1 MSDKLRSHSKTTHPI
16 NSTNESSL
24 SYNKPVQISY
34 NTNTSS
40 IKLTNTKR
48 KRTSD
53 CQPPTLSKIITVN
66 CKEKTKRTKGYTLII
81 TYYKLTLILGPYK
94 NFDFV
99 NNMNKT
105 IQEELSKIK
114 CTKFNYR
121 PIIQKCF
128 DEITKVMYKE
138 FPVLN
143 IDDKYN

>member
-1 MSDKLRSHSKTTHPI
+1 MSDKLRSHSKTNHPI
-16 NSTNESSL
+16 NSTHEPSI
-24 SYNKPVQISY
+24 SYNKPAQISY

-48 KRTSD
+48 KRTSHS
-53 CQPPTLSKIITVN
+53 QNPASSRIMTVN
-66 CKEKTKRTKGYTLII
+66 CKEKNKRTKGYTLII

-114 CTKFNYR
+114 CTKFNYK
-121 PIIQKCF
+121 PIVSKCF
-128 DEITKVMYKE
+128 NEIKKVLYKE
-138 FPVLN
+138 FPILN
-143 IDDKYN
+143 LDE

>member
-1 MSDKLRSHSKTTHPI
+1 MSDKLGSHSKI
-16 NSTNESSL
+16 NYSIISYEPSF
-24 SYNKPVQISY
+24 SYNISAQISC
-34 NTNTSS
+34 NTSTSS
-40 IKLTNTKR
+40 ITLTNTKR
-48 KRTSD
+48 KRTSHS
-53 CQPPTLSKIITVN
+53 QNPASSRIMTVN
-66 CKEKTKRTKGYTLII
+66 CKEKNKRTKGYTLII
-81 TYYKLTLILGPYK
+81 TYYKLTLTLGPYK

-114 CTKFNYR
+114 CTKFNYK

-138 FPVLN
+138 FHVLN